1 LIAYLIIINQF
12 SSINIKIIFETIVQ
26 EKSTSIAQYEDYR
39 YNVRERENELL
50 LETKCTLCG
59 MHCYS
64 LIPFNLFV
72 QSYFNSKDF
81 LSIISNYITRT
92 CKDRNKHQV
101 GFQFDE
107 MKI

>member
-1 LIAYLIIINQF
+1 M
-12 SSINIKIIFETIVQ
+12 Q

-101 GFQFDE
+101 GFPFDE